1 MRRVI
6 FGCSD
11 PRSGA
16 AGGALNLLQTPS
28 LNHHCEII
36 SGVLMEDCADLLQ
49 SFFKARRRADV
60 PDA

>member
-6 FGCSD
+6 FGCAD

-16 AGGALNLLQTPS
+16 AGGTINLLQMPS
-28 LNHHCEII
+28 LNHHCEIT
-36 SGVLMEDCADLLQ
+36 SGVLTEECASLLQ
-49 SFFKARRRADV
+49 SFFQGRRRAGI